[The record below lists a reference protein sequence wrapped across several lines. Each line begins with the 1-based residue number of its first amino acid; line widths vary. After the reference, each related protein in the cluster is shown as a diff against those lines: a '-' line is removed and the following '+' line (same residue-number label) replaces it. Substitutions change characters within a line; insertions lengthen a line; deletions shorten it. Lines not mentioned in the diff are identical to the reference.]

1 MNIHRRIAI
10 EKAIYARIVQDA
22 LIMGYRVSVYNG
34 DPDGEYELEQSSD
47 YFDII
52 GAGYATDYD
61 KLYFH
66 NHIGRAGWVFL
77 VYGNDGWDLI
87 NDYVATP
94 EIEAIIKGAED
105 LATCMER
112 IYS

>member
-1 MNIHRRIAI
+1 MNIHTRIAI

-34 DPDGEYELEQSSD
+34 DDHKKYELEQSSD

-66 NHIGRAGWVFL
+66 NHIGQAGWVFL

-94 EIEAIIKGAED
+94 EIEAILKGAED
-105 LATCMER
+105 LANYLER
-112 IYS
+112 IS